1 MIRKLMI
8 PLVAASLLAGCVSD
22 YSLRGGGGGGSYYYG
37 RPSVDYNYYGGY
49 GGGYG
54 GYYGPGYGYPYGEA
68 YRYRGYGYPGYYGG
82 GYYGGYPYYNYPR
95 PHYPNHPGRPN
106 NPSRPS
112 NPPVRQDGGVPW
124 RDTRPV
130 GGGAWA
136 PNNSAQQPRNYSAPQ
151 PRSFSQP
158 QMQPRM
164 PSAPSVRRD
173 GGRAWK
179 DVER

>member
-49 GGGYG
+49 GG
-54 GYYGPGYGYPYGEA
+54 YYGPGYGYPYGEA

-82 GYYGGYPYYNYPR
+82 GYYGGYPYGYYPR
-95 PHYPNHPGRPN
+95 PYYPNRPGRPH
-106 NPSRPS
+106 NPSRPP
-112 NPPVRQDGGVPW
+112 NPPRQDGGVPW
-124 RDTRPV
+124 RDTHRV

-136 PNNSAQQPRNYSAPQ
+136 PNNPVQQQPQPRAYSTPQ

-164 PSAPSVRRD
+164 PTAPSVRRD

>member
-49 GGGYG
+49 G
-54 GYYGPGYGYPYGEA
+54 YPYGEA

-82 GYYGGYPYYNYPR
+82 GYYGGYPYGYYPR
-95 PHYPNHPGRPN
+95 PYYPNRPGRPH
-106 NPSRPS
+106 NPSRP
-112 NPPVRQDGGVPW
+112 PTPRQDGGVPW
-124 RDTRPV
+124 RDTHRV
-130 GGGAWA
+130 NGGTWA
-136 PNNSAQQPRNYSAPQ
+136 PNNPVQQQPQPRAYSTPQ

-164 PSAPSVRRD
+164 PTAPAARRD